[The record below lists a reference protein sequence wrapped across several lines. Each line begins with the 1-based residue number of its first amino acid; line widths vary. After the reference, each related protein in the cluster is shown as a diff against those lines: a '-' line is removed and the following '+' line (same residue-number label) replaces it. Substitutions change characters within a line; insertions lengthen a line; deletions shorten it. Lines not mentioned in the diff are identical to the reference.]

1 MKKIALLTS
10 RNTDEHVM
18 HESLLEESL
27 KAYPDVQYQTLNW
40 DDESINWSDF
50 SAAVVRT
57 TWDYTKRPEEFL
69 TVLKKINDSNTLLL
83 NSYDFLKWNM
93 NKIYLRDLSK
103 KGVSIIDSLF
113 FDEKDFNEKAQ
124 SLICEQFIVKPR
136 VGASAEGQEFV
147 DLNKLIKMNESKNY
161 QGSHFVQPFIEDI
174 KTEGEC
180 SYFFFNN
187 EFVYAIKKIPKD
199 GDFRVQ
205 EEFGGKLSFF
215 TPDAEELKE
224 AYKTADAVRNYS
236 PLYLRVDAVKTKAKE
251 WKLMELEA
259 IEPSMYFGHYANGSN
274 MFAKALI
281 SRIDS

>member
-10 RNTDEHVM
+10 SNTDEHVM

-27 KAYPDVQYQTLNW
+27 NAYPDLKHQTLNW
-40 DDESINWSDF
+40 DDDSINWSEF
-50 SAAVVRT
+50 SAVIVRT

-69 TVLKKINDSNTLLL
+69 RVLKKISETGALLL
-83 NSYDFLKWNM
+83 NSYDLLKWNM

-103 KGVSIIDSLF
+103 KGVSIIESLF
-113 FDEKDFNEKAQ
+113 FDEEDFNKQAE
-124 SLICEQFIVKPR
+124 SFVCEQFIVKPR

-147 DLNKLIKMNESKNY
+147 TLDRLIEMNESKKY
-161 QGSHFVQPFIEDI
+161 QGSHFAQPFIEDI

-187 EFVYAIKKIPKD
+187 KFVYAIKKVPKA

-205 EEFGGKLSFF
+205 EEFGGRLSAF
-215 TPDAEELKE
+215 TPDEEELKE
-224 AYKTADAVRNYS
+224 AYKTADAVKNFS
-236 PLYLRVDAVKTKAKE
+236 PLYLRVDALKTKAKE

-259 IEPSMYFGHYANGSN
+259 IEPSMYFGHFAEASN
-274 MFAKALI
+274 MFSKALI
-281 SRIDS
+281 SRVGF